1 MSRKPEGNKTKTLAS
16 PYCFYIVGAAFILY
30 SLIFPMYKITH
41 YLLAALVA
49 AAAYFISSKLLP
61 RQVVKVEE
69 APISTGDSLA
79 DAAVKEGRENLK
91 ALAAIRELIS
101 SQNVKDSLSSIESTV
116 SKIMD
121 AIQDDP
127 KKAPRV
133 RRLMSYYL
141 PTLIKLADYYEK
153 LEEQGENGQNITG
166 SMDRIAENLKTLDSA
181 LKKQLDLL
189 YESDAI
195 DITTDITVM
204 ENMLAQEG
212 LSGGMSDKLKQMGG
226 NQ

>member
-1 MSRKPEGNKTKTLAS
+1 MSRKPDGNKTKALSS
-16 PYCFYIVGAAFILY
+16 PYCFYVAGAAFILY

-41 YLLAALVA
+41 YLLAALIGA
-49 AAAYFISSKLLP
+49 TAYFVSSKLLP
-61 RQVVKVEE
+61 KQVVKVAE
-69 APISTGDSLA
+69 APVSTGDSLA

-91 ALAAIRELIS
+91 ALAAIREMIT

-121 AIQDDP
+121 AIQNDP

-153 LEEQGENGQNITG
+153 LEEQGESGENITG
-166 SMDRIAENLKTLDSA
+166 SMARIAQNLLTLDSA

-189 YESDAI
+189 YESDAV
-195 DITTDITVM
+195 DISTDITVM

-212 LSGGMSDKLKQMGG
+212 LSGGMNDKLKQMGG

>member
-1 MSRKPEGNKTKTLAS
+1 MSRKPDGNKTKTLSS
-16 PYCFYIVGAAFILY
+16 PYCFYAAGTAFILY

-41 YLLAALVA
+41 YLLAALFA
-49 AAAYFISSKLLP
+49 AAAYFASSKLLP
-61 RQVVKVEE
+61 KQVVTVKE

-79 DAAVKEGRENLK
+79 DAAVKEGGESLR
-91 ALAAIRELIS
+91 ALASIREMIS
-101 SQNVKDSLSSIESTV
+101 SQKTKDSLVSIEVTV
-116 SKIMD
+116 NKILD

-153 LEEQGENGQNITG
+153 LEEQGEGGQNIAG
-166 SMDRIAENLKTLDSA
+166 SIDRISQNLITLDSA

-195 DITTDITVM
+195 DISTDITVM

>member
-1 MSRKPEGNKTKTLAS
+1 MSRKPDGNKTKTLSS
-16 PYCFYIVGAAFILY
+16 PYCFYVAGAAFILY

-41 YLLAALVA
+41 YLLAALIG
-49 AAAYFISSKLLP
+49 AAAYFVSSKLLP
-61 RQVVKVEE
+61 KQVVKVEE
-69 APISTGDSLA
+69 APVSTGDSLA
-79 DAAVKEGRENLK
+79 DTAVKEGRESLK
-91 ALAAIRELIS
+91 ELANIREMIT
-101 SQNVKDSLSSIESTV
+101 SQNTKDNLASIEATV
-116 SKIMD
+116 NKVLD

-133 RRLMSYYL
+133 RRLMNYYL

-153 LEEQGENGQNITG
+153 LEEQGESGENITG
-166 SMDRIAENLKTLDSA
+166 SMARIAQNLITLDSA

-189 YESDAI
+189 YESDAV
-195 DITTDITVM
+195 DISTDITVM